1 MRFAAVIIAVFT
13 ALTLSSCS
21 EKAIQ
26 DTATTPSAATAS
38 VSTNEPQ
45 VSQGSSE
52 QTAVTETA
60 ENTETTVEEDSMKNS
75 SVFYVTADD
84 VTFPAEFASGS
95 GADALRELLAGGDLT
110 ISMEDYGGFEKVGHL
125 GQELPTDNSQ
135 TSTEPGD
142 IVLYQGNQI
151 VMFYGNNSWSYTRL
165 GRITELGG
173 WEEALGDG
181 AISATFS
188 LRDPRA

>member
-13 ALTLSSCS
+13 ALTLSSCG

-26 DTATTPSAATAS
+26 DTATAPSAATAS

-75 SVFYVTADD
+75 SVFYVT
-84 VTFPAEFASGS
+84 V
-95 GADALRELLAGGDLT
+95 
-110 ISMEDYGGFEKVGHL
+110 MERKPGR
-125 GQELPTDNSQ
+125 QE
-135 TSTEPGD
+135 
-142 IVLYQGNQI
+142 
-151 VMFYGNNSWSYTRL
+151 R
-165 GRITELGG
+165 
-173 WEEALGDG
+173 
-181 AISATFS
+181 
-188 LRDPRA
+188 

>member
-13 ALTLSSCS
+13 AITLSSCG
-21 EKAIQ
+21 EKAMK
-26 DTATTPSAATAS
+26 DAATTTLASTAS

-45 VSQGSSE
+45 ASQESSE
-52 QTAVTETA
+52 QTSITETA
-60 ENTETTVEEDSMKNS
+60 ETTIEEDSMKNS
-75 SVFYVTADD
+75 SVFYVTVDG

-95 GADALRELLAGGDLT
+95 GADALRELLADGDLT
-110 ISMEDYGGFEKVGHL
+110 ISMDDYGGFEKVGHL
-125 GQELPTDNSQ
+125 GQELPTNSSQ

>member
-13 ALTLSSCS
+13 AITLSSCG
-21 EKAIQ
+21 EKAMK
-26 DTATTPSAATAS
+26 DAVTTTSATTASA
-38 VSTNEPQ
+38 STNEAQ

-52 QTAVTETA
+52 QTSVTVTA
-60 ENTETTVEEDSMKNS
+60 ENTETTIEEDSMNNS
-75 SVFYVTADD
+75 SVFYVTVDG
-84 VTFPAEFASGS
+84 VTFPAEFASGG
-95 GADALRELLAGGDLT
+95 GADALRELLADGDLT
-110 ISMEDYGGFEKVGHL
+110 ISMDDYGGFEKVGHL
-125 GQELPTDNSQ
+125 GQELPTNNSQ